1 MGQKMDQQNLFD
13 YTISLL
19 NKLHVSSH
27 ILEKLEKENVSDE
40 YKKYLISGYI
50 ITLDSILEIGISDL
64 HSSDLDELTS
74 LIYYTRQKAV
84 HYGYFNGIH
93 NIEDIADRIITLTDT
108 SYEKEK
114 EFYSSLFNS
123 SNFDLNATI
132 YTSKATQT
140 FFQVLP
146 FLSLK
151 ARTNLKNFG
160 FLLKMFSH

>member
-1 MGQKMDQQNLFD
+1 MEKNYYLGLLQKKVQEL
-13 YTISLL
+13 
-19 NKLHVSSH
+19 KKV
-27 ILEKLEKENVSDE
+27 LEKLEKENVSDE

-108 SYEKEK
+108 SYEETKIRK
-114 EFYSSLFNS
+114 Y
-123 SNFDLNATI
+123 
-132 YTSKATQT
+132 Y
-140 FFQVLP
+140 
-146 FLSLK
+146 
-151 ARTNLKNFG
+151 LKNSKKRAVLITSNKIG
-160 FLLKMFSH
+160 AKYIHTLCNSDEIDYLITP